1 MNFLDIFSNNQLR
14 FILYLFFQ
22 KTTNQL
28 IFSTNMKPLY
38 AFCFS
43 FVFALQLFSQN
54 TSVLQKYDLNK
65 KRLLIQACS
74 MYLFNANQGA
84 IDADSS
90 VVLACKAY
98 KLPVSLAY
106 DEGFNNG
113 SYIIVKDLIEKEDI
127 NSVKKLLVKTKN
139 EDRIK
144 LLLQLGNF
152 YLFKPGTKPEDL
164 QNAKTYID
172 DAVRTS
178 NQLKSKKWQHQSLL
192 LSGKYYFQANNQ
204 PEGKKIF
211 LQVIA
216 ECRNQNDKKSLAEA
230 LDAYGTLLFNLDPE
244 KEKILQEVVSLYASL
259 KLEEKRIENYMKITT
274 IYFWGGKI
282 NEAKKRLYQNL
293 ADLRKIGFEHQ
304 QYAETTISYIE
315 ANQFNLKNSL
325 YYAQKSVKRIEDT
338 NDRTFSDI
346 FYMRLAMVYL
356 GIGHFDDAMKL
367 AQKSIDYGK
376 NNIVNSGSWY
386 KSFITS
392 AATLSIRGQN
402 KEAVTYINSI
412 IKVYPPKNTF
422 DQMLIDF
429 ALGNCYWELKDYAKA
444 EKHFLEMDSYASKL
458 DSPET
463 FRDVANC
470 YSAIAAFYAGR
481 KNLEKAS
488 YYSNKVLALSN
499 KYDTNYSSQT
509 LMTALYRIDSLKGD
523 FRSALANY
531 KIFKKLSDSLYSI
544 SKNKQIEELKI
555 QYETQNQEHQI
566 KLLNQES
573 NLKEIALKKS
583 KMLNSVSIWSLV
595 LLLITVGLLY
605 NRYRLKQRNH
615 AKLELKEKEIHQKNL
630 NLTHLLEEKE
640 WLLKEIH
647 HRVKNNLQT
656 VISLL
661 NSQSAYLDNDMALSA
676 IKNSQHRIHSMS
688 LIHQKLY
695 NSENIS
701 TINMP
706 NYIKELVEYL
716 RESFSLGQR
725 IRFELKIDQL
735 ELDVAQ
741 AVPLGLILNEAITNS
756 IKYAFPEE
764 RTGMIYVTL
773 ETISENN
780 YILTIADNGIGFDA
794 NLTQKPNS
802 FGMMLIK
809 GLSDDLAAKLNI
821 ENNNGT
827 VLKIEFSQEFPLNQ
841 KVK

>member
-1 MNFLDIFSNNQLR
+1 MKRIIFYLILLVSYSSHGQLSP
-14 FILYLFFQ
+14 
-22 KTTNQL
+22 TV
-28 IFSTNMKPLY
+28 
-38 AFCFS
+38 A
-43 FVFALQLFSQN
+43 
-54 TSVLQKYDLNK
+54 KYNLPK

-84 IDADSS
+84 IDVDSS

-98 KLPVSLAY
+98 KIPVSLAY

-113 SYIIVKDLIEKEDI
+113 SYIIGKDLIEKEDT
-127 NSVKKLLVKTKN
+127 NSVKKLLPKTKN
-139 EDRIK
+139 EDRI
-144 LLLQLGNF
+144 LLSLQLANF
-152 YLFKPGTKPEDL
+152 YLFKPGTKLEDL
-164 QNAKTYID
+164 QNAKIYID
-172 DAVRTS
+172 DALRTS
-178 NQLKSKKWQHQSLL
+178 NQLKNKKWQQQSLIL
-192 LSGKYYFQANNQ
+192 LGKYYYQANNQ
-204 PEGKKIF
+204 TEGKKIF
-211 LQVIA
+211 LEVIA
-216 ECRNQNDKKSLAEA
+216 ECRKQNDKKDLAEA

-293 ADLRKIGFEHQ
+293 VDLRKIGFEHQ

-325 YYAQKSVKRIEDT
+325 YYAQKSVNRIEET
-338 NDRTFSDI
+338 NDYTFADI

-367 AQKSIDYGK
+367 AQKSIEYGK
-376 NNIVNSGSWY
+376 DNIVNSGSWY

-392 AATLSIRGQN
+392 AASLSIRGQN
-402 KEAVTYINSI
+402 KEAITYINSI

-422 DQMLIDF
+422 DQMLVAF
-429 ALGNCYWELKDYAKA
+429 ALGNCYWELKNYVKA
-444 EKHFLEMDSYASKL
+444 EKYFLEMDFYASKL

-470 YSAIAAFYAGR
+470 YSAIASFYAGR
-481 KNLEKAS
+481 KNLGKAT
-488 YYSNKVLALSN
+488 YYTNKVLALSN
-499 KYDTNYSSQT
+499 KYDKNYNSQT

-523 FRSALANY
+523 FRSALSNY

-544 SKNKQIEELKI
+544 SKNRQIEELKI
-555 QYETQNQEHQI
+555 QYETQNQEHEI

-573 NLKEIALKKS
+573 NLKGLALKKS

-595 LLLITVGLLY
+595 LLLITIGLLY
-605 NRYRLKQRNH
+605 NRYRLKQRNNV
-615 AKLELKEKEIHQKNL
+615 KLELKEKEISKANANL
-630 NLTHLLEEKE
+630 RHLLDEKE

-661 NSQSAYLDNDMALSA
+661 NSQSAYLENDMALSA

-725 IRFELKIDQL
+725 IRFEVKIDPL

-756 IKYAFPEE
+756 IKYAFPNDQ
-764 RTGMIYVTL
+764 TGMIYITL
-773 ETISENN
+773 EAKDEKQYVLTIS
-780 YILTIADNGIGFDA
+780 DNGIGFDP
-794 NLTQKPNS
+794 NLNDKKANS
-802 FGMMLIK
+802 FGMSLIR
-809 GLSDDLAAKLNI
+809 GLSDDIDGNLTM

-827 VLKIEFSQEFPLNQ
+827 TLKIEFAQEFPLNP
-841 KVK
+841 KRKSI